1 MENSKVVS
9 ERTNPVGNRNEY
21 PIFVKQAYF
30 MNIANPIYDTVFKQL
45 MSNMHIARFFIET
58 NY

>member
-1 MENSKVVS
+1 
-9 ERTNPVGNRNEY
+9 
-21 PIFVKQAYF
+21 

-58 NY
+58 ILGESIVDVAVQQQELERKERSV